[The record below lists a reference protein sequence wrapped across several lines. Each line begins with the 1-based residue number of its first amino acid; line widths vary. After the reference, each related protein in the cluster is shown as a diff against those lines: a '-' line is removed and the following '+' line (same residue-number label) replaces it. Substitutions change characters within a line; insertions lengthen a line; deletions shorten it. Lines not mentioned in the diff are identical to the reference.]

1 MGYIGNL
8 VSDLKGAASIRGRM
22 YKSVRQTPSFQERG
36 YAFAYNLGTISS
48 LTGLS
53 FGRARGGIYDGLQF
67 QNTVRAALHP
77 TQNSMRSLARRGL
90 YKGAAFAY
98 GRMMNNFIPVGTG
111 PGGRML
117 RVAAGRFTAARLRR
131 FDTKVRN
138 QLYAEFK
145 IDGKKIDDYVK
156 NQASQ
161 VGIDFLK
168 IQKGM
173 QAIAISN
180 APDPYAIHRFNRS
193 SSDGARMTLGRD
205 DQIMSAFS
213 LRTFD
218 DENIE
223 ALMSRKDIRD
233 IMGTDA
239 LAGAPNSLDNL
250 STTGFGPHRNG
261 RIIESLYGPST
272 GSRGEFDRDHTPS
285 MTSSEAYSI
294 ADLAM
299 NEGGFGAEYAF
310 GNPTGGA
317 AVVTKMKEFIAESL
331 LLADKLGPDFTGPL
345 PESVSYKIRQARAL
359 KDKLEVLGPEGI
371 VQLGKS
377 VDVIRYLHGDDASH
391 YGSGYNRKYRY
402 QKRNDKNTLP
412 IFSANA
418 REIDE
423 EKVRTVKS
431 EFIVEDYTLDYTI
444 DGTPIKGPIRQ
455 KSEYREK
462 YKTGRKIYKRDNLGG
477 LRHHK
482 DRGGPARGPES
493 PIHRDETLLQTFTDN
508 PQRHNFVPNKRQIQS
523 AIHSLKPD
531 TSPKGD
537 ATVEYVVAFGG
548 KNPNSRT
555 NDAIRDAYQIE
566 YGGPATDKQGKLR
579 NRTDMF
585 VFTPSL
591 FMYRSALGAAK
602 AFGLEASSGRNIK
615 GHVTR
620 GLESVSGSNQLSDV
634 FVKTRGVSGPAGKKE
649 KAILE
654 ELYEK
659 AAKRDDNPI
668 FQDGMLM
675 LSKNK
680 VLSTAFDT
688 GSLDLASD
696 ALNDT
701 IFGGRALLSQM
712 GVTNRLG
719 ERPSELLGGRSEFDR
734 RAFTKVV
741 DDRESLLNQE
751 KAIHRLQK
759 ELGRTGQQMPTDEL
773 MDRYVNVGGT
783 YDDVPPPGVFY
794 DVIFDENGNEKYVL
808 AEGNIQGSARMFGQ
822 SELPIDD
829 EGKPFIPG
837 QVINARSKK
846 NVTSLDSAL
855 DYSDGTIAE
864 DIQMLSE
871 MDRLGISGPDDPEFL
886 KLQMRT
892 KISRNLQYQNV
903 AANIEA
909 QFRTRLAV
917 LGNEFQQSEIQ
928 DFAARLTNN
937 LMGNLRRKGIKFKYA
952 GGGESG
958 IDELSPAEVNLIT
971 EFFGAQFETL
981 NSLLSRTSYSTR
993 NIAGGG
999 KFFRTTSLGRSDRT
1013 QQLRDAATTRGTF
1026 DLFADETYRDQLI
1039 EIFSYTNHIEDV
1051 IAGNMDINKAV
1062 NLTRRRSQL
1071 KLGELERKINNPIT
1085 EQITD
1090 VSGKKRARVD
1100 IKGSRI
1106 QDEKGYSLNPG
1117 RRTGEAPEPTVN
1129 YTGGNAY
1136 TSSFR
1141 DLVDREERQ
1150 FGLRSYS
1157 TAAQLKYVQ
1166 REIRRLEQATDRQR
1180 VKQQILNKCEE
1191 SPFIKSAFLR
1201 FISQDSRTR
1210 NMGMDSTVN
1219 AIREYLNLFY
1229 DNIGLAPPDF

>member
-1 MGYIGNL
+1 M
-8 VSDLKGAASIRGRM
+8 
-22 YKSVRQTPSFQERG
+22 
-36 YAFAYNLGTISS
+36 
-48 LTGLS
+48 
-53 FGRARGGIYDGLQF
+53 
-67 QNTVRAALHP
+67 
-77 TQNSMRSLARRGL
+77 
-90 YKGAAFAY
+90 
-98 GRMMNNFIPVGTG
+98 
-111 PGGRML
+111 
-117 RVAAGRFTAARLRR
+117 
-131 FDTKVRN
+131 
-138 QLYAEFK
+138 
-145 IDGKKIDDYVK
+145 
-156 NQASQ
+156 
-161 VGIDFLK
+161 
-168 IQKGM
+168 
-173 QAIAISN
+173 
-180 APDPYAIHRFNRS
+180 
-193 SSDGARMTLGRD
+193 
-205 DQIMSAFS
+205 
-213 LRTFD
+213 
-218 DENIE
+218 
-223 ALMSRKDIRD
+223 
-233 IMGTDA
+233 
-239 LAGAPNSLDNL
+239 
-250 STTGFGPHRNG
+250 
-261 RIIESLYGPST
+261 
-272 GSRGEFDRDHTPS
+272 
-285 MTSSEAYSI
+285 
-294 ADLAM
+294 
-299 NEGGFGAEYAF
+299 
-310 GNPTGGA
+310 
-317 AVVTKMKEFIAESL
+317 
-331 LLADKLGPDFTGPL
+331 
-345 PESVSYKIRQARAL
+345 
-359 KDKLEVLGPEGI
+359 
-371 VQLGKS
+371 
-377 VDVIRYLHGDDASH
+377 
-391 YGSGYNRKYRY
+391 
-402 QKRNDKNTLP
+402 
-412 IFSANA
+412 
-418 REIDE
+418 
-423 EKVRTVKS
+423 
-431 EFIVEDYTLDYTI
+431 
-444 DGTPIKGPIRQ
+444 
-455 KSEYREK
+455 
-462 YKTGRKIYKRDNLGG
+462 
-477 LRHHK
+477 
-482 DRGGPARGPES
+482 
-493 PIHRDETLLQTFTDN
+493 
-508 PQRHNFVPNKRQIQS
+508 
-523 AIHSLKPD
+523 
-531 TSPKGD
+531 
-537 ATVEYVVAFGG
+537 
-548 KNPNSRT
+548 
-555 NDAIRDAYQIE
+555 
-566 YGGPATDKQGKLR
+566 
-579 NRTDMF
+579 
-585 VFTPSL
+585 
-591 FMYRSALGAAK
+591 
-602 AFGLEASSGRNIK
+602 
-615 GHVTR
+615 
-620 GLESVSGSNQLSDV
+620 
-634 FVKTRGVSGPAGKKE
+634 
-649 KAILE
+649 
-654 ELYEK
+654 YEK

-1039 EIFSYTNHIEDV
+1039 EIFSYTSHIEDV

-1141 DLVDREERQ
+1141 NLVDREERE
-1150 FGLRSYS
+1150 FGLRTYS